1 MNGVLLHL
9 LFIGD
14 CYVFRQICRPS
25 SFQKI
30 SLNQSVNQQK
40 SPKNKWKQQHPKR
53 YFDEMYAVCS
63 CIRDER
69 GENIF
74 EWVWSWNEL
83 NWFLGDEYYSDHDS
97 PVSVGLSSTRTSRVC
112 IELHMANLQ
121 MVYIYLIYWYFPE
134 NLVFPRKTERDK
146 ENRKRHRTSSLNYYF
161 QYRFFLFSSVSL
173 AVAYS
178 FSSHFTSFNFT
189 SFFLV
194 VFEGFPLWLISAK
207 HQIIFGDWWITMIIF
222 DFHYFGTPK
231 M

>member
-161 QYRFFLFSSVSL
+161 QYILLIFFLLFFLRSHKVFHLILHLLISQVYFFWWSLKVSL
-173 AVAYS
+173 FGWFPQNIKL
-178 FSSHFTSFNFT
+178 FSVTD
-189 SFFLV
+189 
-194 VFEGFPLWLISAK
+194 E
-207 HQIIFGDWWITMIIF
+207 
-222 DFHYFGTPK
+222 
-231 M
+231 